1 MKEKRQHQRA
11 VLRVSVA
18 IRGQADDARSEGQT
32 WAAESEDISL
42 GGMFILGDTLPPIG
56 TEVQVEFV
64 LPGLGPVR
72 MPAYVRWKREVGVGL
87 QFGLIGPRET
97 HAIGR
102 LVRGSVPGI

>member
-18 IRGQADDARSEGQT
+18 IRSQGGDV

-42 GGMFILGDTLPPIG
+42 GGMFIVGDALPSIG
-56 TEVQVEFV
+56 TEVSAEFV

-72 MPAYVRWKREVGVGL
+72 MPAFVRWKREVGVGL